1 MELDTLRQIRGAQE
15 LLEDAIEAAAV
26 SIGDAQKKM
35 TRYPY
40 GLLAGIEPIAAPV
53 RAIEEV
59 HLRITD
65 GVYYSI
71 RLGNRLVGLAAGFAL
86 DRFEGRSQGR

>member
-1 MELDTLRQIRGAQE
+1 MQPETLRQLRGAKA

-26 SIGDAQKKM
+26 NIGEAQKKV

-40 GLLAGIEPIAAPV
+40 RLLAGIQPIAAPV

-59 HLRITD
+59 HLHITD

-71 RLGNRLVGLAAGFAL
+71 RLGNRLVGLVAGFAL
-86 DRFEGRSQGR
+86 DRFEGRSRGE